1 MTKTWL
7 KHYHQIVSP
16 PDEHYTEE
24 GFVHDMWPQW
34 NILDEIEKWLY
45 TGQFLQTGRCPTST
59 EDCAVVPQR
68 ADPVGLSSDWFK
80 MHSSCIQLHFK
91 LLVAKAKASP
101 CAKDLQRNSEK
112 EEGKKELV
120 AIPACA
126 WWKALFIKKKNQHI
140 TIWAMNIFDFAPQ
153 ICGATQPSL
162 LPFSIPGDF
171 GFLLHSWECFQF
183 PVYLSGMKDD
193 LNYWLDLW
201 SFL

>member
-1 MTKTWL
+1 M
-7 KHYHQIVSP
+7 
-16 PDEHYTEE
+16 EHIGWNRKITLYRTIFADRQMSYINWGLRNSSTES
-24 GFVHDMWPQW
+24 WPCWFIIRLIQ
-34 NILDEIEKWLY
+34 NAFILHSAS
-45 TGQFLQTGRCPTST
+45 LQTVSGQSKSKSMCERSAAKQWKTVQRHCP
-59 EDCAVVPQR
+59 Q
-68 ADPVGLSSDWFK
+68 K
-80 MHSSCIQLHFK
+80 K
-91 LLVAKAKASP
+91 LW
-101 CAKDLQRNSEK
+101 
-112 EEGKKELV
+112 KKELV

-183 PVYLSGMKDD
+183 PVYLSGMKDACPD

-201 SFL
+201 SFP